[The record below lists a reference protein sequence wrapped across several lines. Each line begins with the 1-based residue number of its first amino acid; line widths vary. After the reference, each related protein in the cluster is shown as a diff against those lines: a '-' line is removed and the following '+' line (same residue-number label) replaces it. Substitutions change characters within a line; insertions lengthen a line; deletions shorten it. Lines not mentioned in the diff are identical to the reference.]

1 MKFVSKEI
9 AIKLKE
15 KGFDRPCFGYYYI
28 QTPTG
33 LVEGGLVLN
42 RYYGRE
48 GTYRETLRKHETISR
63 EDFIDY
69 INSNIVDAPTID
81 QVLEWLREKDIIVF
95 CNPFFTMATK
105 NHIMYEWNVD
115 VFNVDTKETKEDNEN
130 VCLTY
135 VDNDFGYVR
144 YSSFDCIANYDDAI
158 LAGIKFVVNDLI

>member
-1 MKFVSKEI
+1 MKFVSKEL

-15 KGFDRPCFGYYYI
+15 KGFDKPCFGWYNTDNEI
-28 QTPTG
+28 
-33 LVEGGLVLN
+33 LKLHSCEGTARLVLEHPLN
-42 RYYGRE
+42 CE
-48 GTYRETLRKHETISR
+48 
-63 EDFIDY
+63 Y
-69 INSNIVDAPTID
+69 IIDAPTTD

-144 YSSFDCIANYDDAI
+144 YSS
-158 LAGIKFVVNDLI
+158 GSVNP

>member
-1 MKFVSKEI
+1 MKFVNKQL

-15 KGFDRPCFGYYYI
+15 KGFDKPCFGWYRRNDGLTKPQLYY
-28 QTPTG
+28 TN
-33 LVEGGLVLN
+33 GG
-42 RYYGRE
+42 
-48 GTYRETLRKHETISR
+48 TLYNKASNFADSIN
-63 EDFIDY
+63 FI
-69 INSNIVDAPTID
+69 DAPTID

-115 VFNVDTKETKEDNEN
+115 VFNVDTEDTKEDNKN

-144 YSSFDCIANYDDAI
+144 YSSFDCFANYDDAI